1 MSRTTTTSPERL
13 FSRATT
19 SASAKKG
26 VGYNDSN
33 LTKKLAI
40 SWAYNW
46 GQTPSGSLNSGVEYV
61 PMLCVFLPMTI
72 S

>member
-1 MSRTTTTSPERL
+1 MAERL
-13 FSRATT
+13 SPSAAT

-26 VGYNDSN
+26 IGYNDPN

-61 PMLCVFLPMTI
+61 PMLCVFFC
-72 S
+72 